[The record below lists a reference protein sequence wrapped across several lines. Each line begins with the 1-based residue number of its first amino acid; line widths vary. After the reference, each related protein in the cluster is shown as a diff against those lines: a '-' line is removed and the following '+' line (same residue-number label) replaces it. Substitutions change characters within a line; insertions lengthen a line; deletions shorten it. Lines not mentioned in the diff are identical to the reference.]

1 MRLQLT
7 TDDIMD
13 LIEAKMPEIKIDRHL
28 EYPQLEYTA
37 SVYNKAAKK
46 SKIEQQHGE
55 ADHSFLM
62 SFKIEEYNND

>member
-7 TDDIMD
+7 VDDIID
-13 LIEAKMPEIKIDRHL
+13 LIEGQMPEIKIDRHL

-46 SKIEQQHGE
+46 SKIEQQHAE

-62 SFKIEEYNND
+62 SFSIED

>member
-7 TDDIMD
+7 ADDIMD

-37 SVYNKAAKK
+37 SVYHKAAKK
-46 SKIEQQHGE
+46 SKIEQQHAE

-62 SFKIEEYNND
+62 SFPIED

>member
-7 TDDIMD
+7 ADDIMG
-13 LIEAKMPEIKIDRHL
+13 LIEAQMPEIKIDRHL
-28 EYPQLEYTA
+28 EYPQIEYTA

-55 ADHSFLM
+55 ADHSFLI
-62 SFKIEEYNND
+62 SFNIED

>member
-7 TDDIMD
+7 ADDIID
-13 LIEAKMPEIKIDRHL
+13 LIEAKMPAITIDRHM

>member
-7 TDDIMD
+7 ADDLMD
-13 LIEAKMPEIKIDRHL
+13 LIEAKMPEIKIDRHM
-28 EYPQLEYTA
+28 EYPQIEYTA

-46 SKIEQQHGE
+46 SKIEQQHAE

-62 SFKIEEYNND
+62 SFQIED

>member
-7 TDDIMD
+7 ADDIIG
-13 LIEAKMPEIKIDRHL
+13 LIERQMPKIKIDRHM

-46 SKIEQQHGE
+46 SKIEQQHAE
-55 ADHSFLM
+55 ADHSFLI
-62 SFKIEEYNND
+62 SFNIED

>member
-7 TDDIMD
+7 ADDIID
-13 LIEAKMPEIKIDRHL
+13 LIEGQMPEIKIDRHL
-28 EYPQLEYTA
+28 EYPQIEYTA

-55 ADHSFLM
+55 ADHSFLI
-62 SFKIEEYNND
+62 SFKIED

>member
-13 LIEAKMPEIKIDRHL
+13 LIEAQMPKIKIDRHL

-46 SKIEQQHGE
+46 SKTRAAIWG
-55 ADHSFLM
+55 S
-62 SFKIEEYNND
+62 